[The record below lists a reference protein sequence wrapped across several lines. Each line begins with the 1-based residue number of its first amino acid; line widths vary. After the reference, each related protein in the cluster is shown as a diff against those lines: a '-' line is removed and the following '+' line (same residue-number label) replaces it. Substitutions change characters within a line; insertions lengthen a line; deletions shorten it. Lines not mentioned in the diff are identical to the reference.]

1 MEQPA
6 TATRIRPA
14 VSPPVATLGKL
25 TIAAALGFPL
35 LVSTDLVRHGLTVP
49 GLLFTGIALA
59 LAGIVSGLI
68 ATGWRWAPL
77 LGAALY
83 TLLLLASFPTV
94 LAALSNPG
102 GDTYLFAFNA
112 IFLALTVVGTAAGVG
127 ATVQNYRS
135 DAANRP
141 APRWLA
147 AGLSGLGGVVLGAI
161 LVAALAG
168 ASAGVGVG
176 VSQEELSKLP
186 SFSAQASQF
195 APAALSAHAGRP
207 VALRLDNRD
216 NTPHT
221 FTIHELNIDVF
232 MPAEKSALA
241 LFTPT
246 KAGSYTIT
254 CDFHPAMHATLTV
267 SP

>member
-1 MEQPA
+1 MEQSS
-6 TATRIRPA
+6 TATRIRA
-14 VSPPVATLGKL
+14 SARPPVAALGKL
-25 TIAAALGFPL
+25 TVIALLGFPL
-35 LVSTDLVRHGLTVP
+35 LVSSDLVRHGLTMP

-83 TLLLLASFPTV
+83 ALLLLTSFPTV
-94 LAALSNPG
+94 LAALSNPS

-112 IFLALTVVGTAAGVG
+112 IFLALAAVGITAGIG
-127 ATVQNYRS
+127 ATIQNYRS
-135 DAANRP
+135 ATANRS

-147 AGLSGLGGVVLGAI
+147 AGLAGVAGLVLGAI

-168 ASAGVGVG
+168 ASASVDTG
-176 VSQEELSKLP
+176 VSQEELAALP
-186 SFSAQASQF
+186 SFTTQNSQF
-195 APAALSAHAGRP
+195 APAALNAQVGQP

-221 FTIHELNIDVF
+221 FTIHELNVDIS
-232 MPAEKSALA
+232 MPAGKSALA

-267 SP
+267 SR